1 MEESS
6 PIPPS
11 LVLKWVVDR
20 KSLTVDA
27 MMFQAAYAGVIAPM
41 TDKSE
46 WPEVDL
52 GFKVHPPV
60 QTKNVPGRPRKVRIR
75 GWMEPMR
82 RTVKCKRSKGFGHHQ
97 KTCKLP
103 FKLDDKEEEEPDD
116 GEQEKPDDVEKQEK
130 PDDGEQQG
138 LDGGEQKASEEV
150 DPAPKEVQPA
160 TKRKK
165 VAAKSTTQGASQAK
179 GKKNI
184 VSNSTKTPAE
194 GKKKAAAKSPTK
206 GGKRKPKGTT
216 PTKENGSATIRVTP
230 EVGTKRKLN
239 DLIRE

>member
-1 MEESS
+1 MTHKTHFVHEYY
-6 PIPPS
+6 S
-11 LVLKWVVDR
+11 LER
-20 KSLTVDA
+20 
-27 MMFQAAYAGVIAPM
+27 FQAAYAGVIAPM

-103 FKLDDKEEEEPDD
+103 FKLDDEEEEEPDD
-116 GEQEKPDDVEKQEK
+116 GKQEKPDDVEKQEK

-138 LDGGEQKASEEV
+138 LDGGEQKASAEV

-160 TKRKK
+160 TKRY
-165 VAAKSTTQGASQAK
+165 
-179 GKKNI
+179 
-184 VSNSTKTPAE
+184 
-194 GKKKAAAKSPTK
+194 
-206 GGKRKPKGTT
+206 
-216 PTKENGSATIRVTP
+216 
-230 EVGTKRKLN
+230 
-239 DLIRE
+239 